1 MNILHLSKLSI
12 IVSLLFLSTACSTV
26 GDVVSSTG
34 DLVSK
39 TGEIIG
45 GKKEEIKAPEI
56 ELPELP
62 QVIEI
67 KEEKPATAQI
77 QIRTTDKISQSRI
90 NVIVIQ
96 LKSEGK
102 FSSSRL
108 SDLESDTESAL
119 GSDFINKQNV
129 SLKKGESKSLSL
141 EIDPETK
148 AIGAFASYQE
158 LNQTIWRTSVQLP
171 KATDTTYN
179 IQINVDNK
187 LISASKK

>member
-1 MNILHLSKLSI
+1 MKLSI

-90 NVIVIQ
+90 NVIIIQ

-108 SDLESDTESAL
+108 SDL
-119 GSDFINKQNV
+119 
-129 SLKKGESKSLSL
+129 L